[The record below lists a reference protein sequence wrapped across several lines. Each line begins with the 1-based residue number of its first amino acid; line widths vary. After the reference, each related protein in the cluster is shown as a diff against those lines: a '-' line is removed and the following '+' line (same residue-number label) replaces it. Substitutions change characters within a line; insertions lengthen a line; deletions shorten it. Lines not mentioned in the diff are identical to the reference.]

1 MGVSGRAMLAAIVEG
16 NSKPELMAELA
27 KGTMGKKYDLRGP
40 CIRRASSSS
49 PAYLSL
55 PNYYVRLIA

>member
-1 MGVSGRAMLAAIVEG
+1 MGVSRRIMLAAIVEG

-49 PAYLSL
+49 PKIYPCPTIMSD
-55 PNYYVRLIA
+55 